1 MKNKVITTGKT
12 IEDAIQAALTQLN
25 TTRSKISYRVL
36 EEPSKG
42 FFGLIGVRNAK
53 VEVTLIEEE
62 VPEKEKEETLFSDF
76 AMDPVDEKIEQE
88 EKPRKV
94 LSEQEAVEEAKKF
107 LLNVLETMGL
117 NADVEL
123 LTRDGNYLF
132 NMYGEGLGLIIG
144 RRGQTLDS
152 LQYLVNT
159 VANRYSEK
167 RIRIILDAENYRSKR
182 KETLEQL
189 AERIA
194 NQVRRSGKPVRL
206 EPMNPAERK
215 IIHTYLQGRKG
226 ICTYSEGTE
235 PYRRIVISN
244 QNK

>member
-1 MKNKVITTGKT
+1 MNKITTTGKT
-12 IEDAIQAALTQLN
+12 IEDAIQSALTQLN
-25 TTRSKISYRVL
+25 TTRDKVNYRVL

-42 FFGLIGVRNAK
+42 FFGLIGVKEAK
-53 VEVTLIEEE
+53 IEVTMIEELIPEEPKEEVSISEPEMDPVVEVT
-62 VPEKEKEETLFSDF
+62 EKEEKNHRVLN
-76 AMDPVDEKIEQE
+76 EQE
-88 EKPRKV
+88 V
-94 LSEQEAVEEAKKF
+94 VEEAKQF

-117 NADVEL
+117 NAGVERL
-123 LTRDGNYLF
+123 SRDGNILF
-132 NMYGEGLGLIIG
+132 NIYGEGLGLIIG

-167 RIRIILDAENYRSKR
+167 RVRIILDAENYRSKR

-189 AERIA
+189 ADRIA
-194 NQVRRSGKPVRL
+194 AQVRRSGKPVRL

-226 ICTYSEGTE
+226 ISTFSEGSE

-244 QNK
+244 QNR